1 MSEDHERLIEQLLA
15 AGKLDAAASLRAE
28 MGRHDLASQLFEQAC
43 SFAAAAE
50 QSLLADDLGSAMRLA
65 VLSGDAVLHE
75 RIQQQLLE
83 QAEPPFVRQIAAD
96 LCGRGYHH
104 HGGFLFRA
112 IGDHLTAAEA
122 LERAGDVWA
131 ASACYDLSAKPAA
144 AARLLEAA
152 LRNDAHETP
161 GRLRV
166 ALGQLYARH
175 GKHEAA
181 VRVLQQ
187 LDEDDRWRRD
197 GLLTLRASLDQLGL
211 QHAVRELAAELRRH
225 DIDLAEQPRDI
236 AAVPDGFGERAD
248 TRLYGRYRIV
258 REIAITPHAR
268 LLEAVDTINSERVA
282 VKILSAKMRGTGRD
296 ALQRFVREA
305 RALTQL
311 RHPNVVALRAFIA
324 QGPAM
329 VLAWMGG
336 GSLRELL
343 LRESL
348 SPARA
353 AEIAQAVLSALSE
366 AHRLGVLHRDIKPS
380 NLLFDDGGAAKL
392 ADFGAAHLSESQAT
406 VTVGEIG
413 TVAYMAPEQQLGHAA
428 TVQSDIY
435 SVGVLLHEMLSKT
448 LPSVRGEHVSVQSA
462 HPDLTPDHDELLR
475 GFLAVEP
482 EARFGSA
489 LQARAAIAEL
499 AWPTRVVAQHK
510 PPPAQR
516 TVATDES
523 HLTDERWGPA
533 RGGKYTNYVDL
544 VRHDKWLGR
553 DVLILPLDDSSLNR
567 ASAFARAAH
576 PALPLVLRADAE
588 TAQLWIA
595 APSGVPLAEQKP
607 WPSLAPKELA
617 RLRHAL
623 RALHR
628 CGGVH
633 GRVDRDH
640 VFRHAGAVWLAFSA
654 GQEDATREADMAGL
668 DALAR

>member
-1 MSEDHERLIEQLLA
+1 MSGDDAEIDRLCSE
-15 AGKLDAAASLRAE
+15 GKLGEAARLRAE
-28 MGRHDLASQLFEQAC
+28 AGRHDLASQLYEQAC
-43 SFAAAAE
+43 AFAAAAE
-50 QSLLADDLGSAMRLA
+50 QSSLAGDLGRAMRLA

-75 RIQQQLLE
+75 RIQRQLMQQADP
-83 QAEPPFVRQIAAD
+83 QQVRQIAAD
-96 LCGRGYHH
+96 LGGRGYHR

-112 IGDHLTAAEA
+112 IGDHLLAAEA
-122 LERAGDVWA
+122 LERAGDAWA
-131 ASACYDLSAKPAA
+131 AAACFDLAAKPAA

-152 LRNDAHETP
+152 LRGDAHEAP

-187 LDEDDRWRRD
+187 LDVDDKWRRD
-197 GLLTLRASLDQLGL
+197 GLLTLRSSMEQLGL
-211 QHAVRELAAELRRH
+211 HHAVRDLAAELRRH
-225 DIDLAEQPRDI
+225 DIDPDELPRDV
-236 AAVPDGFGERAD
+236 AALPDELGQQAD
-248 TRLYGRYRIV
+248 TRLYGRYRV
-258 REIAITPHAR
+258 LREIAVTPHAR
-268 LLEAVDTINSERVA
+268 LLEAIDTINEERVA

-324 QGPAM
+324 EGPAM
-329 VLAWMGG
+329 VLAWMAG
-336 GSLRELL
+336 GSLRDLL
-343 LRESL
+343 ARESL

-353 AEIAQAVLSALSE
+353 AEIAGAVLSALGE

-392 ADFGAAHLSESQAT
+392 ADFGAAHLSESEAT

-435 SVGVLLHEMLSKT
+435 SVGVLLHEMLTKA
-448 LPSVRGEHVSVQSA
+448 LPPLGSTSVSVQAA
-462 HPDLTPDHDELLR
+462 HPDLMPVHDELLQR
-475 GFLAVEP
+475 FLARAP
-482 EARFGSA
+482 EARFATA
-489 LQARAAIAEL
+489 LQARASIDGV
-499 AWPTRVVAQHK
+499 AWPTRIVAKESSSAQPIAK
-510 PPPAQR
+510 PIA
-516 TVATDES
+516 ES
-523 HLTDERWGPA
+523 TSERWSRASSCASFAHIGQ
-533 RGGKYTNYVDL
+533 L
-544 VRHDKWLGR
+544 RHDNWLGR
-553 DVLILPLDDSSLNR
+553 DVLILPLEESTLSY
-567 ASAFARAAH
+567 ASALARADH

-588 TAQLWIA
+588 TAELWVA
-595 APSGVPLAEQKP
+595 APRGSSLGEQKP
-607 WPSLAPKELA
+607 WPSLTPKERA

-633 GRVDRDH
+633 GHVDLHH
-640 VFRHAGAVWLAFSA
+640 VYRHAGTVWLAFAA
-654 GQEDATREADMAGL
+654 GPVDATKKADMAGL
-668 DALAR
+668 EALAR